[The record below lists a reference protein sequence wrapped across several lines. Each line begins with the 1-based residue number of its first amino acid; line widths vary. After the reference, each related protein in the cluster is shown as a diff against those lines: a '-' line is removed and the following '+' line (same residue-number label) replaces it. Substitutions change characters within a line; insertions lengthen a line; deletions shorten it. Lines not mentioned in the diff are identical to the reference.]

1 MSYLFQP
8 SNANNSTPT
17 TSKLY
22 IFSLSIRDRSV
33 IWLEKINGLEYSG
46 GILPLPIARLFDLRL
61 DTEILLSVLMAD
73 TDTLNIEIVFLF
85 QEIKWYL

>member
-1 MSYLFQP
+1 MAHWTL
-8 SNANNSTPT
+8 
-17 TSKLY
+17 
-22 IFSLSIRDRSV
+22 DM
-33 IWLEKINGLEYSG
+33 EYSG